1 MKKIKLRKKSINI
14 VFLIV
19 ISVITSSLL
28 LINSIGKKIT
38 PAFFKYAEVETKKFS
53 NTIIN
58 DAIAETITTKAKPEE
73 IFEVVMDS
81 SGDVKSIDFNT
92 ININKYLTK
101 TTRYIQNDLKNIEK
115 GNIKKVNNKNILKNY
130 DENNLKKGIITFIST
145 GVIHNNPILANLGP
159 KIPIKTNLVGD
170 VISYISAEV
179 DDYGINN
186 SLIKIFVNLKVTQT
200 IILPFY
206 DKNIDMEAK
215 IPIAIKLVA
224 GKIPEYYIGTK
235 ESKQIII
242 PN

>member
-1 MKKIKLRKKSINI
+1 M
-14 VFLIV
+14 
-19 ISVITSSLL
+19 
-28 LINSIGKKIT
+28 
-38 PAFFKYAEVETKKFS
+38 
-53 NTIIN
+53 
-58 DAIAETITTKAKPEE
+58 
-73 IFEVVMDS
+73 
-81 SGDVKSIDFNT
+81 
-92 ININKYLTK
+92 
-101 TTRYIQNDLKNIEK
+101 
-115 GNIKKVNNKNILKNY
+115 
-130 DENNLKKGIITFIST
+130 
-145 GVIHNNPILANLGP
+145 GP